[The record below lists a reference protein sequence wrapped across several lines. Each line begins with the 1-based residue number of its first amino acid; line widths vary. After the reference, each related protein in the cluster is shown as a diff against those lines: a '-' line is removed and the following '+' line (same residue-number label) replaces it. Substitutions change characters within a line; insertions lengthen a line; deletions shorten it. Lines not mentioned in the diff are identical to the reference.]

1 MLTSIP
7 YIKEVIVASFRCEH
21 CGAKNNEVQ
30 SVGAVRRVSISLVFE
45 TFPTY
50 HLMHNV

>member
-21 CGAKNNEVQ
+21 CGATNNEVQ
-30 SVGAVRRVSISLVFE
+30 SVGAVRRASIALVIRNIPNILSD
-45 TFPTY
+45 T
-50 HLMHNV
+50 